1 MGEGDLRLEKSKHI
15 PKSKRNSIW
24 MVNYLGLSEPGS
36 QTIGVDNQELTAHV
50 DVKPVWTWASP
61 SGLLTPSTTPYHT
74 EPRVGMEM

>member
-1 MGEGDLRLEKSKHI
+1 MGEGVLRLENSEHI

-50 DVKPVWTWASP
+50 DVKPVWTWVSP
-61 SGLLTPSTTPYHT
+61 SGLLTSSTAPYHT
-74 EPRVGMEM
+74 EPGVGMQV